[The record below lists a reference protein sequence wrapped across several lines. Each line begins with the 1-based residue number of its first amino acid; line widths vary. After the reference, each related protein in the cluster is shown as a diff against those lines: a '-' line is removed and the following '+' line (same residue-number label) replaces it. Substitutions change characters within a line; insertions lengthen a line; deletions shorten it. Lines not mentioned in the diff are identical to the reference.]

1 MASAGGMIFL
11 CKCALICSPLS
22 LWGPRE
28 MDRMPDPVLPFHFNH
43 PQSLFL
49 FNVPSR
55 LRKIDSIFI
64 FGKPEVSVLSIGSD
78 TFDIYRLSNLLAA
91 KGWNLN
97 VLQFPP
103 RWVCGPSGSHHSL
116 WSRGATCIARACKIG
131 VVRPPS
137 SLNLLSVARYLINCM

>member
-1 MASAGGMIFL
+1 
-11 CKCALICSPLS
+11 
-22 LWGPRE
+22 
-28 MDRMPDPVLPFHFNH
+28 MDRMPDPVLPFHCNH

-55 LRKIDSIFI
+55 LRKIDSIFV

-103 RWVCGPSGSHHSL
+103 R
-116 WSRGATCIARACKIG
+116 
-131 VVRPPS
+131 
-137 SLNLLSVARYLINCM
+137 